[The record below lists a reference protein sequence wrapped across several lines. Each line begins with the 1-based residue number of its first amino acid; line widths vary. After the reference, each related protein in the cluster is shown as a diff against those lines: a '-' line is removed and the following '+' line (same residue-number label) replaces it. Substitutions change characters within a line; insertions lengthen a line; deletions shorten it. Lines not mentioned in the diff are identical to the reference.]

1 MKFKLVFSGLK
12 VKNMEYAQS
21 LRLTKTSKATSNIKI
36 FGTVFMTWDKIPSQL
51 LKSFVVSMPK
61 RVFGVICKKKITQ
74 NINALCTWKNKYIKC
89 FPSIFIWWSYNFGRA
104 KFSLFYVPLNLIKI
118 DENYVFSLV
127 RSSCRFFMFC
137 MSFR

>member
-51 LKSFVVSMPK
+51 LHKISMPFALEK
-61 RVFGVICKKKITQ
+61 ISTSNVF
-74 NINALCTWKNKYIKC
+74 LR
-89 FPSIFIWWSYNFGRA
+89 FSYDGLIILAGRNFH
-104 KFSLFYVPLNLIKI
+104 
-118 DENYVFSLV
+118 
-127 RSSCRFFMFC
+127 FFMFH
-137 MSFR
+137 